1 MSGARYVDLDDVLSS
16 IRQAVNVAQTE
27 EDLRLRVS
35 GVIEQKVLKPL
46 GITQVGKY
54 EYTLV
59 SGVKVD
65 ALYGHVLIEYKAP
78 GKLSSKADV
87 SKAKEQL
94 VNYSKSRPALQDSA
108 C

>member
-1 MSGARYVDLDDVLSS
+1 MDDVLSS